1 MRHDI
6 IIGMLSDYD
15 HTDIVNID
23 DLYKAIQDEYCI
35 YTIDQYCDFRY
46 STNLTRFTYDPFDG
60 SKIDWKEVKK
70 ELMKMN

>member
-23 DLYKAIQDEYCI
+23 DLYEAIKDEYCI
-35 YTIDQYCDFRY
+35 YNIDQYCDLRY

-60 SKIDWKEVKK
+60 SKINWKEVKN
-70 ELMKMN
+70 ELMKMI